1 VRKTSGEDLATLLA
15 ELEEILGAQVALH
28 GRVEASLAARRETVR
43 RARIDELVALCGQ
56 EQSLLGQLSAMEK
69 TRLSVMARLAS
80 AIGPRESGALTLA
93 RAAEAAAPEQRDRLL
108 ALRDELRERAARARR
123 ESTVVRAAMDA
134 LNRHM
139 VGILQTVRSA
149 LSGARVYERRGQV
162 ALGAQLDFSVDV
174 RS

>member
-1 VRKTSGEDLATLLA
+1 MRLA
-15 ELEEILGAQVALH
+15 ELEEILRAQVALH
-28 GRVEASLAARRETVR
+28 DRVEASLAARREAVR
-43 RARIDELVALCGQ
+43 RARIDELAALCGQ
-56 EQSLLGQLSAMEK
+56 EQSLLGQLSALEK
-69 TRLSVMARLAS
+69 ARLTVMARVAG
-80 AIGPRESGALTLA
+80 AIGPPESGALSIESV
-93 RAAEAAAPEQRDRLL
+93 AEAAAPEQRERLL
-108 ALRDELRERAARARR
+108 ALRDDLRVRAARARR

-139 VGILQTVRSA
+139 VGVLQTVRSA